1 MPTLVDTLTPTRLF
15 RQGRQPGTR
24 NVHSKTVKHNVMQV
38 FEGLGGW
45 EAMLHWAK
53 ENQTAFYTVV
63 YPKLLPT
70 ELAESGAGG
79 SLTVIVQRADSRK
92 GTEASPSLPLPLETD
107 PRPLQAGQAVE

>member
-1 MPTLVDTLTPTRLF
+1 
-15 RQGRQPGTR
+15 
-24 NVHSKTVKHNVMQV
+24 
-38 FEGLGGW
+38 
-45 EAMLHWAK
+45 MLHWAK

-63 YPKLLPT
+63 YPKLLPA